1 MKVVYVLIT
10 SAVYDFEPCIAV
22 EVFETLGAAQE
33 EMEGLIQSFLLD
45 ENDMD
50 WSCIYHDNVSCLYQE
65 EGDYS
70 RNHIE
75 WQIYEREI
83 IKDKEL

>member
-10 SAVYDFEPCIAV
+10 ELAYDYEPCIEV
-22 EVFETLGAAQE
+22 QVFETLDAAQE
-33 EMEGLIQSFLLD
+33 EMEGLIQSFLLY
-45 ENDMD
+45 ENEMD
-50 WSCIYHDNVSCLYQE
+50 WSCIYHDNTSCLYQE

-75 WQIYEREI
+75 WTIFERNI
-83 IKDKEL
+83 IKDKTL